1 MLGTFFPSK
10 LFVGG
15 GEKRRVV
22 RAEDQYENGH
32 IRDRE
37 EDKIAEADEEE
48 DRGGEEGQGEDTEGE
63 EGEEGE
69 EEEDDEGEKVTE

>member
-1 MLGTFFPSK
+1 MLGTFFPSE
-10 LFVGG
+10 LSVRGS
-15 GEKRRVV
+15 EKRKVV
-22 RAEDQYENGH
+22 CAEDKYENGQ

-63 EGEEGE
+63 EEEEGE
-69 EEEDDEGEKVTE
+69 E